1 MTPALW
7 TRLDIWARRLIPAG
21 LSVIFVLVAVVP
33 FPIPGYAAIVPMFVL
48 ASVFFWAIHHPGLL
62 PPVVVFVIGLV
73 QDILSGALVGSGAV
87 VLLLAYGVIVSQRG
101 VFLNK
106 SFLVVWF
113 GFMVVALGAGTLHW
127 LFASAFSGQLISPGT
142 ALFQVLMTMVI
153 YPLLTWILH
162 GVHRLLPQEA

>member
-1 MTPALW
+1 VTAALW
-7 TRLDIWARRLIPAG
+7 ARLDLWARRLIPAG

-33 FPIPGYAAIVPMFVL
+33 FPIPGYSTIVPMLFL

-62 PPVVVFVIGLV
+62 PPVVVFIIGLV
-73 QDILSGALVGSGAV
+73 QDILTGALVGSGAV
-87 VLLLAYGVIVSQRG
+87 VLLLVYGVVVSQRI

-106 SFLVVWF
+106 SFLVVWW
-113 GFMVVALGAGTLHW
+113 GFMMVALGAGALFW
-127 LFASAFSGQLISPGT
+127 LFASAFAGRLVPPGA
-142 ALFQVLMTMVI
+142 ALFQVLVTMTI

>member
-1 MTPALW
+1 
-7 TRLDIWARRLIPAG
+7 
-21 LSVIFVLVAVVP
+21 
-33 FPIPGYAAIVPMFVL
+33 
-48 ASVFFWAIHHPGLL
+48 LL
-62 PPVVVFVIGLV
+62 PPVVVFTIGLL

-87 VLLLAYGVIVSQRG
+87 VLLLVYGVIVSQRI

-113 GFMVVALGAGTLHW
+113 GFMMVALGAGALSW
-127 LFASAFSGQLISPGT
+127 LFASAFSGRLISPGA
-142 ALFQVLMTMVI
+142 ALFQVLVTMAI